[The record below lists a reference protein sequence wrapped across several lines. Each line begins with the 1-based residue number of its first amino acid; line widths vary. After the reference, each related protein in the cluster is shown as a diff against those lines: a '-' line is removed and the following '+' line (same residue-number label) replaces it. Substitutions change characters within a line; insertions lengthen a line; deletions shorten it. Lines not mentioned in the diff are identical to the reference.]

1 MFAENRCGKRF
12 VFWRPGKKFFRFPH
26 ISSLSRR
33 KRRRG
38 CKLVDEGCK
47 RPDSKIGTK
56 GAKVQIQKSG
66 RREQLVPI
74 QKFGRRVQTSRF
86 KIGTKGAKKKIFF
99 FSQSVDRKCQSD
111 HSAESL
117 TGLSKRPSWHS
128 WSLSLRGVYHSVKC
142 LILGDLVRCSLGR
155 QPLLTTR
162 DPAVLPLLPV
172 TRVTLQVRPGAH
184 LGASIA

>member
-1 MFAENRCGKRF
+1 MMMEIGDVRPITLPWWWQIYHYHHFHCCHFHFHYLFKSTTDSNKKKKVFAENRCGKRF

-47 RPDSKIGTK
+47 HPDSKIGTK
-56 GAKVQIQKSG
+56 AANVPIQKSG

-86 KIGTKGAKKKIFF
+86 KIGTKGAKKKFF
-99 FSQSVDRKCQSD
+99 FFPKASTGSVSLIIAPKVSQDCLNDQADTAD
-111 HSAESL
+111 HSL
-117 TGLSKRPSWHS
+117 
-128 WSLSLRGVYHSVKC
+128 
-142 LILGDLVRCSLGR
+142 
-155 QPLLTTR
+155 
-162 DPAVLPLLPV
+162 
-172 TRVTLQVRPGAH
+172 
-184 LGASIA
+184 